1 MTKNAS
7 FGSPLL
13 LTKLYLSL
21 TIDSRCRDY
30 PLSIAIV
37 WAQSKDMCRH
47 DSLFVH
53 RNAYRLYLTLQQEFC
68 VPRLEQRRH
77 RRALRS
83 ARRVHLF
90 GQMYLDLNTSSP
102 IFCLVFLKE
111 KKQCTKLSSS
121 SGQTQQTRKTH
132 KLILKKTKKTL
143 AHIFILAHQRD
154 SLMSLNMGSLRLE
167 RGDVGYPFLKGCWDA
182 PDGPRAR
189 EARERYKQNF

>member
-7 FGSPLL
+7 FGFPLL

-21 TIDSRCRDY
+21 TIDSWCRDY

-68 VPRLEQRRH
+68 VPRLEQQRH

-132 KLILKKTKKTL
+132 KLIFKKKKNTRTHIHLGTSKGFIDVTEHGESAAGEGRCWLSFPQRVLRCSWWAPRSRSQRTL
-143 AHIFILAHQRD
+143 
-154 SLMSLNMGSLRLE
+154 
-167 RGDVGYPFLKGCWDA
+167 
-182 PDGPRAR
+182 
-189 EARERYKQNF
+189 